1 MILVVG
7 PYAFTMFQVL
17 CISTFGSQFSIAHAQ
32 TFCLIVCADASFA
45 ASPGRP
51 CRVDDQAKKGR
62 PGCDAFRSASEL
74 FYMLGCMF
82 SVLYVLS
89 FLNSYGLCS
98 EFSKFS

>member
-32 TFCLIVCADASFA
+32 TFC
-45 ASPGRP
+45 P